1 MTSLPCL
8 RSYPTGYPG
17 CARRRWVFGVA
28 LALALAPA
36 GVAAQAMAEPLVPRG
51 RVRFDLVPSIT
62 SWDTRY
68 GLRSEGGKKVEED
81 EQLGMDLTD
90 PRGVSLFPGVQTLEE
105 AVRKLSGDD
114 GFQGSVGATSARLQM
129 DVTRIDMGLRVGVF
143 DWLTVGGN
151 VPYVKG
157 VSTLDFAF
165 RPDTA
170 ANLGLNPA
178 SASGDQVSALLTGL
192 GEAATAAAARA
203 QTVCAGGSG
212 ADCTAAQALA
222 TRTSDFW
229 NGTFGAYF
237 ASPFFPLGTAP
248 VAARLRQALAV
259 LEGDLVAAG
268 LRGVGGQMVFASKA
282 LDQAGFLKLPSDP
295 ASGIG
300 MTPIRGYPGLWQLG
314 DVEVNATVR
323 VLEGEVRDSA
333 AVSPRYAW
341 ALYGGLLVRL
351 PTGVL
356 DDPNVFLDLASGD
369 GQQDIEGRVDGDL
382 RVGPRFDVRGSFRY
396 GTQGSVDVVRRVA
409 APEALLPQASSAR
422 AVRWTPGAYWF
433 AELSPRFHLG
443 EAVSFAA
450 DFRQFT
456 KGKDTY
462 ELVGE
467 EPAGSAP
474 ADLSL
479 LSRETEVTLRELAF
493 GLRYSSVGLFH
504 EGRVGTPVEVGVRWV
519 RPLSGSG
526 GQTPKATR
534 VDISLSLFRRIWG

>member
-1 MTSLPCL
+1 MTSLPCFH
-8 RSYPTGYPG
+8 SYPASHPG
-17 CARRRWVFGVA
+17 CARNRWAFGVA

-81 EQLGMDLTD
+81 EKLGMDLTD

-129 DVTRIDMGLRVGVF
+129 DVTRIDMGLRIGVF

-157 VSTLDFAF
+157 VSTLDLAF

-178 SASGDQVSALLTGL
+178 SASSDQVSALLTGL

-212 ADCTAAQALA
+212 ADCAAAQALA

-248 VAARLRQALAV
+248 VAARLRQALAA
-259 LEGDLVAAG
+259 LDGDLVAAG
-268 LRGVGGQMVFASKA
+268 LQGVGRPMVFASKA

-295 ASGIG
+295 ASGIE
-300 MTPIRGYPGLWQLG
+300 MTPVRGYPGLWQLG

-333 AVSPRYAW
+333 AVSPRFAW

-369 GQQDIEGRVDGDL
+369 GQQDIEGRVDGEL
-382 RVGPRFDVRGSFRY
+382 RVGPRFDVRGAFRY
-396 GTQGSVDVVRRVA
+396 GTQGAVDVVRRVA
-409 APEALLPQASSAR
+409 APEALLPPASSAR
-422 AVRWTPGAYWF
+422 VVRWTPGAYWF
-433 AELSPRFHLG
+433 VELSPRLHLG
-443 EAVSFAA
+443 EVVSFAA

-479 LSRETEVTLRELAF
+479 LSRETEVTLRELAL
-493 GLRYSSVGLFH
+493 GLRYSSVRLFH
-504 EGRVGTPVEVGVRWV
+504 EGRVGTPAEVGVRWV

-526 GQTPKATR
+526 GQAPKASR
-534 VDISLSLFRRIWG
+534 VEISVSLFRRIWG